1 MIKSTPEVFLPQRY
15 EISQISE
22 PAVKFMKCT
31 FNFKL
36 DKLFI
41 KIFKLMTGRS
51 LNLENYQNGIFER
64 PIK

>member
-22 PAVKFMKCT
+22 LAVKFMKCR

-36 DKLFI
+36 DKIFI